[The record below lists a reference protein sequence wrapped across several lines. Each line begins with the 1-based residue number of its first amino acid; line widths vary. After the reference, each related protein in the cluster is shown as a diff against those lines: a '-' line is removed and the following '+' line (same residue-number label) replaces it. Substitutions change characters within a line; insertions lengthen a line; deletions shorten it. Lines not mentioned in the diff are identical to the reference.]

1 MHSKIFQITE
11 TRVSK
16 DNYLNEDTL
25 TQGDDSF
32 FDYCAEIDDE
42 ERQFHI
48 DNLVNNIL
56 PKGMFEL
63 VSDDTIRYKGG
74 AERWREDFVADIRS
88 RAEALTPESV
98 QDWIGPVYQLE
109 KFLKNPLDTAYWF
122 YMDEEGLQ
130 SNAEQSYEF
139 LRQVC
144 EFKPGTLLYIGGVID
159 YHFNLKT
166 LNDERYGAFQTDYQ
180 GILGRQG
187 TDGRTFRCLLC
198 QRKQEL
204 GRLYHVHSQSSQGK
218 RLLRNDRRRGVVARH
233 SLL

>member
-74 AERWREDFVADIRS
+74 AERWREDFIADIRS

-139 LRQVC
+139 LRQAC
-144 EFKPGTLLYIGGVID
+144 EFKPGTLLYI
-159 YHFNLKT
+159 
-166 LNDERYGAFQTDYQ
+166 R
-180 GILGRQG
+180 
-187 TDGRTFRCLLC
+187 RCH
-198 QRKQEL
+198 
-204 GRLYHVHSQSSQGK
+204 RLSFLTSK
-218 RLLRNDRRRGVVARH
+218 R
-233 SLL
+233 